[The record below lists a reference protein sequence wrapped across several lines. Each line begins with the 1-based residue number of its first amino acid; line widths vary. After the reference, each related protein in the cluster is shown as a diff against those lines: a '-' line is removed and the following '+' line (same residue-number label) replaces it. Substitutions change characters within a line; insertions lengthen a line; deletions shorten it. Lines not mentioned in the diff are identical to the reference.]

1 MITYIEIEVDMRQ
14 RIFSFLQ
21 KMGRSFMLP
30 IAVLPIAGIFL
41 GIGSSF
47 TNEATIVSLHLET
60 VLKEGQFLYNFL
72 LLMKQAGSVLFDNLP
87 LIFAVSVSLGM
98 AKQRKE
104 VSALSAILAFFVM
117 HATINGLLCI
127 DGSIQNGVVAN
138 TVLEGTITS
147 ECGLLS
153 LEMGV
158 FGGFIVGLGVSSL
171 HNRFYQI
178 QLPKAI
184 SFFEG
189 ERFVPI
195 VCSVS
200 YFFVGILMYFIWP
213 NIQQAIY
220 NLGHIINEL
229 GYFGIFIYGVI
240 KRALVPFGLHHVWY
254 TPFFQTALGG
264 VEKVNGVSITGAQN
278 IIFAQLSDP
287 SVQHFSYNAAK
298 YFTGEYIFM
307 MFGLPGACLAM
318 YQCSNPESKKKVGS
332 LLLSAALTSF
342 LTGITE
348 PIEFSFIFAAPI
360 LFVCHVILAA
370 SCFVVANILQVAIG
384 FTFSAGFI
392 DFFMFGIIQGNSKT
406 NWIFVVIAGIIYFFL
421 YYFVFKFMIQKM
433 DLKTPGRDESIK
445 VFDKKKYDFSFDKS
459 LIDPRSQLIV
469 RGLGGRNNFYDLDC
483 CITRLRM
490 SVHDDSLIDEGLLK
504 QSGAAAIMKQS
515 GAIQIIYGPQA
526 SNIKTK
532 LDEYLNDVPQ
542 AYDNESEDISLK
554 QNEVFDLYCLV
565 DGEVLPIEQASD
577 TMFSHKLMGDGVMI
591 RPRNGI
597 VVAPCDGVI
606 SMIYPAKH
614 ALGITID
621 DQTEILIHFGIDTVK
636 LNGKGFELLVSMN
649 QKVKAGDILWN
660 ADLKYIQTH
669 AIDDSIMVVFTK
681 KSDQAKLEMSYGK
694 KNRMDVMVKVKA

>member
-1 MITYIEIEVDMRQ
+1 MKQ
-14 RIFSFLQ
+14 KAFSYLQ

-41 GIGSSF
+41 GIGSSL
-47 TNEATIVSLHLET
+47 TNATTITSLHLEEI
-60 VLKEGQFLYNFL
+60 LNSSSLLYNFL
-72 LLMKQAGSVLFDNLP
+72 LLMKQAGSILFDNLP
-87 LIFAVSVSLGM
+87 LIFAVSVALGM

-117 HATINGLLCI
+117 HATINGLLTI
-127 DGSIQNGVVAN
+127 DGSIQNGVISDS
-138 TVLEGTITS
+138 VLSGSINS
-147 ECGLLS
+147 ECGILS

-158 FGGFIVGLGVSSL
+158 FGGIIVGLGVSYL

-178 QLPKAI
+178 QLPSVI

-195 VCSVS
+195 VCAVA

-213 NIQQAIY
+213 PIQQGIY
-220 NLGHIINEL
+220 QLGNIVNET
-229 GYFGIFIYGVI
+229 GYFGVFMYGVI

-264 VEKVNGVSITGAQN
+264 VETINGDVVEGAQN

-287 SVQHFSYNAAK
+287 TVQHFSYTAAK
-298 YFTGEYIFM
+298 YFSGEFIFM

-318 YQCSNPESKKKVGS
+318 YRCAKPESKKKVGS
-332 LLLSAALTSF
+332 LLMSAALTSF

-348 PIEFSFIFAAPI
+348 PVEFSFIFAAPI
-360 LFVCHVILAA
+360 LFIAHVILAA
-370 SCFVVANILQVAIG
+370 SCFVLTYILKIAIG

-406 NWIFVVIAGIIYFFL
+406 NWIFVVLAGIVYFAL
-421 YYFVFKFMIQKM
+421 YYFSFSFLIKKL
-433 DLKTPGRDESIK
+433 DLKTPGREEDNVMK
-445 VFDKKKYDFSFDKS
+445 VFDKKKFDFSFDKS

-469 RGLGGRNNFYDLDC
+469 RGLGGRNNFFDLDC
-483 CITRLRM
+483 CITRLRV
-490 SVHDDSLIDEGLLK
+490 SVHDASLIDEGLLK

-515 GAIQIIYGPQA
+515 GAVQVIYGPQA

-532 LDEYLNDVPQ
+532 LDEYLNDVPE
-542 AYDNESEDISLK
+542 AYDNETEDIVLEQK
-554 QNEVFDLYCLV
+554 DKFDLYCLA
-565 DGEVLPIEQASD
+565 DGEVLPIEQANDS
-577 TMFSHKLMGDGVMI
+577 MFSHKLMGEGIMVRPSNGV
-591 RPRNGI
+591 

-621 DQTEILIHFGIDTVK
+621 EDTQVLIHFGIDTVK
-636 LNGKGFELLVSMN
+636 LNGNGFELLVDMN
-649 QKVKAGDILWN
+649 QKVKAGDVLWN
-660 ADLKYIQTH
+660 ADLKYIQKY
-669 AIDDSIMVVFTK
+669 ALDDTIMVVFTK
-681 KSDQAKLEMSYGK
+681 KSEKAKLEMLYGK
-694 KNRMDVMVKVKA
+694 KNRMEVMLRVKE

>member
-1 MITYIEIEVDMRQ
+1 MKQ
-14 RIFSFLQ
+14 KAFSYLQ

-41 GIGSSF
+41 GIGSSL
-47 TNEATIVSLHLET
+47 TNATTIISLHLEEI
-60 VLKEGQFLYNFL
+60 LNSSSLLYDFL
-72 LLMKQAGSVLFDNLP
+72 LLMKQAGSILFDNLP
-87 LIFAVSVSLGM
+87 LIFAVSVALGM

-117 HATINGLLCI
+117 HATINGLLTI
-127 DGSIQNGVVAN
+127 DGSIQNGVISDS
-138 TVLEGTITS
+138 VLSGSINN
-147 ECGLLS
+147 ECGILS

-158 FGGFIVGLGVSSL
+158 FGGIIVGLGVSYL

-178 QLPKAI
+178 QLPSVI

-195 VCSVS
+195 VCAVA

-213 NIQQAIY
+213 PIQQGIY
-220 NLGHIINEL
+220 QLGNIVNGA
-229 GYFGIFIYGVI
+229 GYFGVFMYGVI

-264 VEKVNGVSITGAQN
+264 VETINGDVVEGAQN

-287 SVQHFSYNAAK
+287 TVQHFSYTAAK
-298 YFTGEYIFM
+298 YFSGEFIFM
-307 MFGLPGACLAM
+307 MFGLPGACFAM
-318 YQCSNPESKKKVGS
+318 YRCAKPESKKKVGS
-332 LLLSAALTSF
+332 LLMSAALTSF

-348 PIEFSFIFAAPI
+348 PVEFSFIFAAPI
-360 LFVCHVILAA
+360 LFVVHVILAA
-370 SCFVVANILQVAIG
+370 SCFVLTYILKIAIG

-406 NWIFVVIAGIIYFFL
+406 NWIFVVLAGIVYFAL
-421 YYFVFKFMIQKM
+421 YYFSFSFLIKKL
-433 DLKTPGRDESIK
+433 DLKTPGREEDNVMK
-445 VFDKKKYDFSFDKS
+445 VFDKKKFDFSFDKS

-469 RGLGGRNNFYDLDC
+469 RGLGGRNNFFDLDC
-483 CITRLRM
+483 CITRLRV

-515 GAIQIIYGPQA
+515 GAVQVIYGPQA

-532 LDEYLNDVPQ
+532 LDEYLNDVPE
-542 AYDNESEDISLK
+542 AYDNEAEDIVLEQK
-554 QNEVFDLYCLV
+554 DKFDLYCLA
-565 DGEVLPIEQASD
+565 DGEVLPIEQANDS
-577 TMFSHKLMGDGVMI
+577 MFSHKLMGEGIMVRPSNGV
-591 RPRNGI
+591 
-597 VVAPCDGVI
+597 VVSPCDGVI

-621 DQTEILIHFGIDTVK
+621 EDTQILIHIGIDTVK
-636 LNGKGFELLVSMN
+636 LNGNGFELLVDMN
-649 QKVKAGDILWN
+649 QKVKAGDVLWN
-660 ADLKYIQTH
+660 ADLKYIQKY
-669 AIDDSIMVVFTK
+669 ALDDTIMVVFTK
-681 KSDQAKLEMSYGK
+681 KSEKAKLEMLYGK
-694 KNRMDVMVKVKA
+694 KNRMDVMLRVKE